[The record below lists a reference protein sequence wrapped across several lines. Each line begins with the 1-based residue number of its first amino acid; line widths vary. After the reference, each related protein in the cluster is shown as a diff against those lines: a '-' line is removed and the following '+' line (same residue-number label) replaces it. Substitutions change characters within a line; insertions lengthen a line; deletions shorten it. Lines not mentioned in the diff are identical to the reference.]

1 MAACCCAAVICASET
16 GRTPGIGMRLGLLG
30 SPAII
35 GPAVVVVAAAV
46 HYVAG
51 HKILWCE
58 EVLEGVVVHKFTY
71 LELFFNSS

>member
-1 MAACCCAAVICASET
+1 MS
-16 GRTPGIGMRLGLLG
+16 LGLLG
-30 SPAII
+30 SPAITRA
-35 GPAVVVVAAAV
+35 GPAVVVVAAA
-46 HYVAG
+46 HDVAG

>member
-1 MAACCCAAVICASET
+1 
-16 GRTPGIGMRLGLLG
+16 MRLGLLS
-30 SPAII
+30 SPAITGA
-35 GPAVVVVAAAV
+35 GPAVVVAAA

-71 LELFFNSS
+71 LELFLNSS